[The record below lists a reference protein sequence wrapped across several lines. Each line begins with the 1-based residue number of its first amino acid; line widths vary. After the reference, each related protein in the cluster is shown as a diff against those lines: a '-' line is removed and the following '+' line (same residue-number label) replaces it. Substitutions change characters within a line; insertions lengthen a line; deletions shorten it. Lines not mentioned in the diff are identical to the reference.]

1 MIISPTTTTTYTL
14 TSLTDAK
21 GCTNTLSNSA
31 TLTVN
36 EIPNVI
42 VSGDTEICNQDETPL
57 FFTFTSGVA
66 PWTVSYNVA
75 SSPGSVTLYNTNDT
89 LLVSPNTT
97 TTYTFTNISDNNCS
111 STLNEDVT
119 VTVNPLPQ
127 AVISGEA
134 LYVMMEVL

>member
-42 VSGDTEICNQDETPL
+42 VSG
-57 FFTFTSGVA
+57 
-66 PWTVSYNVA
+66 
-75 SSPGSVTLYNTNDT
+75 
-89 LLVSPNTT
+89 
-97 TTYTFTNISDNNCS
+97 YT
-111 STLNEDVT
+111 
-119 VTVNPLPQ
+119 
-127 AVISGEA
+127 
-134 LYVMMEVL
+134 